1 MKNLPTKTLKATKL
15 PTVKVPSGLSEG
27 LTSLRIKK
35 PAVKINKDVHVV
47 INWVPER

>member
-15 PTVKVPSGLSEG
+15 PTVKAPSGFSEG

-35 PAVKINKDVHVV
+35 PAVKINKDVPVV
-47 INWVPER
+47 INCVPER